1 MAARCLFVAST
12 GGHLEELKRLRPA
25 LVPADAE
32 VHWVTFES
40 VSSRSS
46 LASEPH
52 VHFVP
57 DVPPRGLFPLLR
69 ALWPALRVLL
79 RVRPRLVYSTGAA
92 IALAVL
98 PFAILVRAR
107 ATYIESATRTDGPS
121 VTGRMLMCVPW
132 LRLRTQYQKWAGRR
146 WKFSGSVFD
155 QWHAVAAPTP
165 RPNIRKILVT
175 LGTQRDFPFL
185 SLVERIQ
192 KIVPPGVEV
201 FWQLGGGF
209 PEGARPRGAS
219 DTVSSEQLREWMRAA
234 DAIVAHAGVG
244 SALTLLASGRTP
256 VLVPRSAQRG
266 EHVDDHQEFLA
277 EELVQRGLAVVA
289 SPDDLTWDDLLESTT
304 YAVQPVVRPLHDELL
319 DAAATDE
326 QTEDDGVT
334 GVTCEVAV
342 TAA

>member
-46 LASEPH
+46 LANEPH

-57 DVPPRGLFPLLR
+57 DVPPRGFVPLLK
-69 ALWPALRVLL
+69 AFWPALLVLL

-98 PFAILVRAR
+98 PFAFLVRAR

-121 VTGRMLMCVPW
+121 VTGRLLTCVPW

-155 QWHAVAAPTP
+155 QWHVVAAPQRRTQ
-165 RPNIRKILVT
+165 IRKILVT
-175 LGTQRDFPFL
+175 LGTQREFPFI
-185 SLVERIQ
+185 SLVQRIQ

-209 PEGARPRGAS
+209 PEEARPDGAR
-219 DTVSSEQLREWMRAA
+219 DTVSLEQMREWVRAA

-256 VLVPRSAQRG
+256 VLVPRSAERG

-277 EELVQRGLAVVA
+277 EELVHRGLAVMA
-289 SPDDLTWDDLLESTT
+289 TADDLTWDDLLESTT
-304 YAVQPVVRPLHDELL
+304 YAVQPVIRPLHDELL
-319 DAAATDE
+319 DETTDDDELVAAT
-326 QTEDDGVT
+326 
-334 GVTCEVAV
+334 
-342 TAA
+342 AA

>member
-32 VHWVTFES
+32 VHWITFES
-40 VSSRSS
+40 LSSRSS
-46 LASEPH
+46 LAHEPH
-52 VHFVP
+52 VHYVP
-57 DVPPRGLFPLLR
+57 DVPPRGFVPLLK
-69 ALWPALRVLL
+69 AFWPALVVLL

-98 PFAILVRAR
+98 PFAFLVRAR
-107 ATYIESATRTDGPS
+107 ATYIESATRTEGPS
-121 VTGRMLMCVPW
+121 VTGRLLMCVPW

-155 QWHAVAAPTP
+155 QWHVVALAKP
-165 RPNIRKILVT
+165 RTHIRKILVT

-185 SLVERIQ
+185 SLVNRIQ

-209 PEGARPRGAS
+209 PEEARPMGAR
-219 DTVSSEQLREWMRAA
+219 DTVSFDQMREWVRSA

-277 EELVQRGLAVVA
+277 EELVNRGLAVVA
-289 SPDDLTWDDLLESTT
+289 SADELTWDDLVQSMTH
-304 YAVQPVVRPLHDELL
+304 AVQPLVRPLHDELL
-319 DAAATDE
+319 DVVMTA
-326 QTEDDGVT
+326 DDDADP
-334 GVTCEVAV
+334 EAELV
-342 TAA
+342 TATAA

>member
-1 MAARCLFVAST
+1 MATRCLFVAST

-57 DVPPRGLFPLLR
+57 DVPPRGLLPLLK
-69 ALWPALRVLL
+69 AFWPALRVLL
-79 RVRPRLVYSTGAA
+79 RVRPTLVYSTGAA

-98 PFAILVRAR
+98 PFAFLVRAR

-121 VTGRMLMCVPW
+121 VTGRMLTCVPW

-155 QWHAVAAPTP
+155 QWHVVAAPKP
-165 RPNIRKILVT
+165 RTQIRKILVT

-185 SLVERIQ
+185 SLVQRIQ

-209 PEGARPRGAS
+209 PEDARPDGAR
-219 DTVSSEQLREWMRAA
+219 DTVSFDQMREWVRSA

-244 SALTLLASGRTP
+244 SALTLL
-256 VLVPRSAQRG
+256 VPRSASRG

-277 EELVQRGLAVVA
+277 EELVTRGLAVVA
-289 SPDDLTWDDLLESTT
+289 SPDDLSWDDLLESMT
-304 YAVQPVVRPLHDELL
+304 YAVQPVVRPLHNELL
-319 DAAATDE
+319 DTIPTDDENVVAAT
-326 QTEDDGVT
+326 
-334 GVTCEVAV
+334 
-342 TAA
+342 AA